1 MTSQEQA
8 FAEANLH
15 LVSNFLSFHQ
25 LPEEEYYD
33 VVIFGYLKAVQ
44 AYFRHPIA
52 PERQNFIA
60 LARRCMS
67 GEVRNEWRYEN
78 RKLRKN
84 DYPVLSLDSPVT
96 EDAGCDFHS
105 VIADKKVNTARRIE
119 NADLIAR
126 ILAAAT
132 KREYEILRLV
142 FSGYSQKEIAALT
155 GYTIRIVQRALYR
168 FRDRARAMRDGESA
182 QNYHKRILEQKR
194 QYRETHRK
202 EKAASNVTSIEN
214 GPARVGL

>member
-1 MTSQEQA
+1 MEPMTSQEQA
-8 FAEANLH
+8 FAEANLY

-33 VVIFGYLKAVQ
+33 VAVFGYLKAVQ
-44 AYFRHPIA
+44 AYIRHPIA

-67 GEVRNEWRYEN
+67 GEVCNEWRYEN
-78 RKLRKN
+78 QKLRKS

-96 EDAGCDFHS
+96 EDTGCDFHS
-105 VIADKKVNTARRIE
+105 VIGDKKAGPAQRIE
-119 NADLIAR
+119 NEDLIAR
-126 ILAAAT
+126 VLAAAT

-155 GYTIRIVQRALYR
+155 GYSIRIVQRALYR
-168 FRDRARAMRDGESA
+168 FRDKARAMRDSESKDHA
-182 QNYHKRILEQKR
+182 VK
-194 QYRETHRK
+194 
-202 EKAASNVTSIEN
+202 KAASNVPSIEN
-214 GPARVGL
+214 GQARVGL